1 MKKNIL
7 ITGANGMLAT
17 YLSKTLDSKYSIR
30 YLTRKANKE
39 NEYRW
44 DIKNNYIDPDA
55 LKEIDTIVHLAG
67 ASIADKRW
75 TNARKHEIISS
86 RVDGAK
92 LILKELKKQN
102 LSVDSFI
109 SASAVGILV
118 E

>member
-44 DIKNNYIDPDA
+44 DIKNN
-55 LKEIDTIVHLAG
+55 
-67 ASIADKRW
+67 
-75 TNARKHEIISS
+75 
-86 RVDGAK
+86 
-92 LILKELKKQN
+92 
-102 LSVDSFI
+102 
-109 SASAVGILV
+109 
-118 E
+118 